1 MPISAPNDEK
11 KPVKDGIYAR
21 DEVEAGVKSALNLIE
36 RENPDKIITIG
47 GNCIV
52 SLAPFDYL
60 YGKYGETGIVWLDAH
75 SDVSTPQDAYAYAH
89 AMVLGTLLEQG
100 ARG

>member
-1 MPISAPNDEK
+1 M
-11 KPVKDGIYAR
+11 
-21 DEVEAGVKSALNLIE
+21 IE

-60 YGKYGETGIVWLDAH
+60 HGKYGNTGIIWLDAH
-75 SDVSTPQDAYAYAH
+75 LDVSTPQDGYAYAH
-89 AMVLGTLLEQG
+89 AMVLGTLLG
-100 ARG
+100 